1 MNKKVC
7 LVTGGFDPLHRGHI
21 EYFKSAKNIAD
32 YLIVGVNSDCW
43 LQRKKTLAFMPIDE
57 RIAIIENLTVVDEVI
72 SFNDDD
78 NSACAA
84 ISICLEK
91 YKEIIFANGGDRGSS
106 NTPEQEKFNDDARVD
121 FRYGVG
127 GENKINSSSW
137 LIKNFTDSFIE
148 SYLPKGLSKVSTI
161 QAPWG
166 HHTAFIDDKGF
177 KVKQLNVDSGGILS
191 LQKHEHRSEHW
202 VVVRGTATVEVDDIK
217 KDYVEGEYVFIPFQ
231 SVHRLSNNHEMEL
244 IVIEVQCG
252 AVLEESDITRLEDSY
267 GRTSD

>member
-91 YKEIIFANGGDRGSS
+91 YKEIIFANGGDR
-106 NTPEQEKFNDDARVD
+106 NKENIPEMNEE
-121 FRYGVG
+121 GVQFLFEIG
-127 GENKINSSSW
+127 GNFKRNSSSSILDEW
-137 LIKNFTDSFIE
+137 VDFAQKN
-148 SYLPKGLSKVSTI
+148 KG
-161 QAPWG
+161 
-166 HHTAFIDDKGF
+166 
-177 KVKQLNVDSGGILS
+177 
-191 LQKHEHRSEHW
+191 
-202 VVVRGTATVEVDDIK
+202 
-217 KDYVEGEYVFIPFQ
+217 
-231 SVHRLSNNHEMEL
+231 
-244 IVIEVQCG
+244 
-252 AVLEESDITRLEDSY
+252 
-267 GRTSD
+267 